1 MSKGSQDPWNKMVMF
16 PGFYLCLTYPRPGA
30 KEGGNLEMSMDT
42 DKNKTKQ
49 NKTKQNKTTKEAQKP
64 ASSSQR
70 TRKGSL
76 TRSKIFRQ

>member
-1 MSKGSQDPWNKMVMF
+1 MQMSKGSQDPWNKMVMF

-49 NKTKQNKTTKEAQKP
+49 NKTKQKKKHRSLLPLARGPEREA
-64 ASSSQR
+64 
-70 TRKGSL
+70 
-76 TRSKIFRQ
+76 